1 MAEPAGHV
9 NDSGQENDAAF
20 AEIIA
25 GSSSAIQEL
34 ARAIR
39 DLVYEVLPQTVE
51 VVWPRQGSVGLGTGA
66 KKFTEQFA
74 YIMPFKRH
82 VTLGFYHGGSLPDPH
97 GLLPDVGGRQAG
109 GTLTMRSLRISSPEQ
124 IRDPALR
131 ALIEAATVTGV
142 PPIRD

>member
-34 ARAIR
+34 ARAVR

-51 VVWPRQGSVGLGTGA
+51 VVWPRQGSVGTHRLARDRAARSSSAPRLMWLGCGRLHVGPSETDASNAQPAGA
-66 KKFTEQFA
+66 RRVAGTS
-74 YIMPFKRH
+74 
-82 VTLGFYHGGSLPDPH
+82 VTF
-97 GLLPDVGGRQAG
+97 
-109 GTLTMRSLRISSPEQ
+109 
-124 IRDPALR
+124 
-131 ALIEAATVTGV
+131 
-142 PPIRD
+142 